1 MAGQENTARKTLQGK
16 EMTLA
21 FPPKD
26 TESQGRVLSEG
37 VL

>member
-1 MAGQENTARKTLQGK
+1 MAGQENRPWKTLQSK
-16 EMTLA
+16 VMTLA

-26 TESQGRVLSEG
+26 TERQGRVLSEG